1 MSDGEKSGPDR
12 GMSDRQKS
20 LGKCAMPKQLV
31 MTQCFFARAP
41 SRQKSTIDFL
51 IVVYA
56 LKRLFR
62 KQAIAAAVVVTT
74 QVKKSGKVQHRLRH
88 AEVHQRGHLLAQ
100 VSSN

>member
-62 KQAIAAAVVVTT
+62 KQTTTTAVVVTT

-88 AEVHQRGHLLAQ
+88 AEVHQRGHLLAR
-100 VSSN
+100 VSTN

>member
-62 KQAIAAAVVVTT
+62 KQATAAAVDVTSDN
-74 QVKKSGKVQHRLRH
+74 SGKKKWTSP
-88 AEVHQRGHLLAQ
+88 APA
-100 VSSN
+100 SSC